1 MYQDYIENVAMLWC
15 DLWKVYYPDGI
26 EWDGISLTAAEIQSV
41 QPNVRVDIAED
52 TSLSKMASQQELT
65 NLFNNG
71 KLTFKEYVE
80 AYPEHSSI
88 PKDILRKIVEDR
100 ELQMQQTGMPPMDE
114 FGNPIDVQLNQGV
127 NTGGMS
133 GGSTMSG
140 GGAQALQSQ
149 LAQRPLVG

>member
-1 MYQDYIENVAMLWC
+1 MLQFFKHNIIK
-15 DLWKVYYPDGI
+15 DLDNDGN
-26 EWDGISLTAAEIQSV
+26 L
-41 QPNVRVDIAED
+41 
-52 TSLSKMASQQELT
+52 ELA
-65 NLFNNG
+65 LLY
-71 KLTFKEYVE
+71 KD
-80 AYPEHSSI
+80 AHDSSI
-88 PKDILRKIVEDR
+88 VRIFRLADPNEVE
-100 ELQMQQTGMPPMDE
+100 EETTEEEQEYDE